1 MAYGSGK
8 WATMAIVGYSHSVNP
23 RDENRAAHGGVCLL
37 QTRRNSK
44 GEILG
49 RRVNSNGRH
58 REVGEPFALDS
69 DTLDNWNT
77 ISKAMR

>member
-1 MAYGSGK
+1 MAYGMSK

-23 RDENRAAHGGVCLL
+23 RDENQAAHGGVCLL
-37 QTRRNSK
+37 QTRHNSK

-58 REVGEPFALDS
+58 REVGEPFVLDP